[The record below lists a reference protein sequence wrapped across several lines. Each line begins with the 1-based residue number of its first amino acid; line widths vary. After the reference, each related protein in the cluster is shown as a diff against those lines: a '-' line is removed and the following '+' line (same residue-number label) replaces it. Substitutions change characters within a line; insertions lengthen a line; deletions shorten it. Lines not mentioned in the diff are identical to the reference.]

1 VQRQAVVI
9 GSGIA
14 GIAIAIRLAARGFR
28 VRILESAAGPGG
40 KLAQIRSNGYRF
52 DAGPSLFTLPHLVDE
67 LFELCGEDPAAYFQ
81 YDRLETICCYHY
93 EDGTRINAW
102 QDVEAFARELESKT
116 TDSGDAL
123 LAFLERSSELYEL
136 TSPVFIFRSF
146 HRLSTFFSRDFIRAL
161 LNIHRLFAFTS
172 MHGVITRYFRDSRV
186 IRLFDRYATYNGS
199 NPFIAPGTLNVI
211 PHLEHRLGAYFPSG
225 GMYVITE
232 SLVSLARKMG
242 VEMDFNSPA
251 EEIIIRGNRAIGV
264 RSRGIIHE
272 AGVVVS
278 DIDIVRAYGLMS
290 GHSLPSR
297 YRRQERSTSALIFY
311 WGMKGELPQLELHN
325 IFFSEDYQSEFRHLF
340 REKTLYHDPTV
351 YVFISSTRVPSDA
364 PAGAQNWFVMINAPE
379 NVGQDWQR
387 FRNEARKNILEKLS
401 RMLGIRLEDRIVCE
415 EVLDPPGI
423 ESRTSSYRGSLYGFS
438 SNSRLSAFSRHPNF
452 RRKVGGLYFTGG
464 SVHPGGGI
472 PLCLASAK
480 IVDELITPAHS

>member
-1 VQRQAVVI
+1 MQGQVIVI

-14 GIAIAIRLAARGFR
+14 GIAVAIRLAARGFR
-28 VRILESAAGPGG
+28 VRILESAAEPGG
-40 KLAQIRSNGYRF
+40 KLSQIRNKGYRF

-67 LFELCGEDPAAYFQ
+67 LFRLCGEDPAVHFLYH
-81 YDRLETICCYHY
+81 RLETICRYHY

-102 QDVEAFARELESKT
+102 QDVEAFARELDSKT
-116 TDSGDAL
+116 TDPGNAL
-123 LAFLERSSELYEL
+123 LAFLDRSRELYEL

-146 HRLSTFFSRDFIRAL
+146 HRLSTFTSRDFIRAL
-161 LNIHRLFAFTS
+161 LHVHRLFAFTS
-172 MHGVITRYFRDSRV
+172 MHGVITRYFRDPRV

-199 NPFIAPGTLNVI
+199 DPFVAPGTLNVI

-225 GMYVITE
+225 GMYSIVE
-232 SLVSLARKMG
+232 SLVALASRMG

-251 EEIIIRGNRAIGV
+251 EEIIIRGNRAFGV

-272 AGVVVS
+272 AGLVVS
-278 DIDIVRAYGLMS
+278 DIDIVRAYGLMPGYS
-290 GHSLPSR
+290 IPLR

-325 IFFSEDYQSEFRHLF
+325 IFFSEDYRSEFRHLF
-340 REKTLYHDPTV
+340 RDKTLYHDPTV
-351 YVFISSTRVPSDA
+351 YVFISSIRVSADA
-364 PAGAQNWFVMINAPE
+364 PEGGQNWFVMINAPE

-401 RMLGIRLEDRIVCE
+401 RMLGIRLEDRIACE

-423 ESRTSSYRGSLYGFS
+423 ESRTSSYHGSLYGIS
-438 SNSRLSAFSRHPNF
+438 SNSRFSAFSRHPNF
-452 RRKVGGLYFTGG
+452 SRKVGGLYFIGG

-480 IVDELITPAHS
+480 IVDELITAKHS